1 MKEEL
6 FIKSTSGKWEKADLS
21 AQSNIVLAYKNNLL
35 GTIGKIQSSYSYTV
49 SLPKTSKNMRI
60 FQLCNLPSVR
70 VINGTKIIGE
80 PFQVRYRKEGI
91 DILGDAVGFLD
102 GVTKEAFE
110 IGLCFGFLGAFSDWI
125 EEEKTLNDLSAYS
138 GQLAITT
145 TFGNN
150 LTDYPASENID
161 DLPAIFKPYYD
172 IGFDPSTAKPEIAR
186 LPAVRVP
193 YLIEQIEETVN
204 CKFSF
209 PQNIAERLKYLAIP
223 LSSKKAFYDN
233 SEPRVFYNAQI
244 VNSTVPK
251 IVSWKDRHPNEI
263 VMDKEEF
270 VKELIDEKFGP
281 FAGISF
287 DMFDPN
293 GIEGVFSTG
302 LAGLRASSIAGEG
315 GSNNMLTVAVI
326 VPSKKISLNN
336 MSLSGKFMVKMGKDS
351 YSAPGSIVFY
361 KMAQLGNDSQFDIVE
376 AIHTWNYEYSRDE
389 ELVTVSLPPDTVFK
403 KIELEPGFVYGFV
416 LNFCAFSIS
425 VTNAGADKLEAAEYS
440 GSESARM
447 KFSFQTES
455 GLSTN
460 DVVFGK
466 DLQMKGNMP
475 DISQVDFIQSLCYMF
490 GMFPIINPIPKKN
503 DETGKR
509 TVEFISIDTLFKN
522 KVSRYVYGK
531 KFNDWT
537 GRLITDPNDIEISFS
552 KDGYY
557 QRNYLRYTEDDT
569 VTGDY
574 DGYFD
579 IPDKSLD
586 KEGDLTELP
595 FAASDGDKIMMFSEE
610 KDDDGNTTY
619 SFEGFEPRIMSVI
632 KRDDGKCG
640 LTFDSLDFKSLLSKY
655 YSRYIEL
662 VQDIYLITVTVE
674 LNALDLKNIDYAYP
688 VYFKQFGRYFG
699 IVDIQANSNDDNCEV
714 TLMRLSAG

>member
-6 FIKSTSGKWEKADLS
+6 FIKTSSGKWESVDLS
-21 AQSNIVLAYKNNLL
+21 AQNNIALDYKNNLL
-35 GTIGKIQSSYSYTV
+35 GTIGVIQSSYSYTI
-49 SLPKTSKNMRI
+49 SLPKTAKNMQI

-80 PFQVRYRKEGI
+80 PFPVRYRKEGI
-91 DILGDAVGFLD
+91 YILGDAVGFLER
-102 GVTKEAFE
+102 VTKEAFE
-110 IGLCFGFLGAFSDWI
+110 ISLSFGFLGAFSDWI

-145 TFGNN
+145 TYDNN

-172 IGFDPSTAKPEIAR
+172 IGFDPATVKPEIAR

-193 YLIEQIEETVN
+193 YLIEQIEETVS

-209 PQNIAERLKYLAIP
+209 PQNITERMKYLAVP

-251 IVSWKDRHPNEI
+251 IVSWKDRHPDEI

-270 VKELIDEKFGP
+270 VKELIDEKFGA
-281 FAGISF
+281 FAGLSF
-287 DMFDPN
+287 EVFDPN

-302 LAGLRASSIAGEG
+302 IAGLRASSIAGEG
-315 GSNNMLTVAVI
+315 GSNNMLTLAAI
-326 VPSKKISLNN
+326 VPSKKITLNN
-336 MSLSGKFMVKMGKDS
+336 MSLSGKFIVKMGKDS
-351 YSAPGSIVFY
+351 YSAPGSIDLY

-376 AIHTWNYEYSRDE
+376 VIHSWNYEYSRDE

-425 VTNAGADKLEAAEYS
+425 GTNAGADKIEAAEYS
-440 GSESARM
+440 GSESVRM

-460 DVVFGK
+460 DVTLNN

-475 DISQVDFIQSLCYMF
+475 DILQVDFIQSLCYMF
-490 GMFPIINPIPKKN
+490 GMFPIINPIPKKD

-509 TVEFISIDTLFKN
+509 TVEFVSIDTLFKN

-537 GRLITDPNDIEISFS
+537 DRLITDPNDIEISFS

-557 QRNYLRYTEDDT
+557 QRNYLRYAEDDT
-569 VTGDY
+569 VTGNY

-586 KEGDLTELP
+586 KEGDLIELP

-610 KDDDGNTTY
+610 KDSNNNITY
-619 SFEGFEPRIMSVI
+619 SFEGFEPRIMSII

-640 LTFDSLDFKSLLSKY
+640 LTFDGLDFKSLLSKY

-662 VQDIYLITVTVE
+662 VQDMYLITVTVE
-674 LNALDLKNIDYAYP
+674 LNALDLKNIDYSYP

-699 IVDIQANSNDDNCEV
+699 IVDIQANSNDDNCEI
-714 TLMRLSAG
+714 TLMRLSVG

>member
-1 MKEEL
+1 M
-6 FIKSTSGKWEKADLS
+6 
-21 AQSNIVLAYKNNLL
+21 
-35 GTIGKIQSSYSYTV
+35 
-49 SLPKTSKNMRI
+49 
-60 FQLCNLPSVR
+60 
-70 VINGTKIIGE
+70 
-80 PFQVRYRKEGI
+80 
-91 DILGDAVGFLD
+91 
-102 GVTKEAFE
+102 
-110 IGLCFGFLGAFSDWI
+110 
-125 EEEKTLNDLSAYS
+125 
-138 GQLAITT
+138 
-145 TFGNN
+145 
-150 LTDYPASENID
+150 
-161 DLPAIFKPYYD
+161 
-172 IGFDPSTAKPEIAR
+172 
-186 LPAVRVP
+186 
-193 YLIEQIEETVN
+193 
-204 CKFSF
+204 
-209 PQNIAERLKYLAIP
+209 
-223 LSSKKAFYDN
+223 
-233 SEPRVFYNAQI
+233 
-244 VNSTVPK
+244 NSTVPK

-263 VMDKEEF
+263 VMDEEEF

-315 GSNNMLTVAVI
+315 GSNN
-326 VPSKKISLNN
+326 
-336 MSLSGKFMVKMGKDS
+336 MVKMGKDS

-389 ELVTVSLPPDTVFK
+389 ELVTVSLPPDTVLK

-425 VTNAGADKLEAAEYS
+425 GTNAGADKLEAAEYS

-490 GMFPIINPIPKKN
+490 GMFPIINPIPKKD

-509 TVEFISIDTLFKN
+509 TVEFVSIDTLFKN

-537 GRLITDPNDIEISFS
+537 DRLITDPNDIEISFS

-595 FAASDGDKIMMFSEE
+595 FAASEILH
-610 KDDDGNTTY
+610 
-619 SFEGFEPRIMSVI
+619 I
-632 KRDDGKCG
+632 
-640 LTFDSLDFKSLLSKY
+640 LLKA
-655 YSRYIEL
+655 
-662 VQDIYLITVTVE
+662 
-674 LNALDLKNIDYAYP
+674 LNP
-688 VYFKQFGRYFG
+688 V
-699 IVDIQANSNDDNCEV
+699 
-714 TLMRLSAG
+714 